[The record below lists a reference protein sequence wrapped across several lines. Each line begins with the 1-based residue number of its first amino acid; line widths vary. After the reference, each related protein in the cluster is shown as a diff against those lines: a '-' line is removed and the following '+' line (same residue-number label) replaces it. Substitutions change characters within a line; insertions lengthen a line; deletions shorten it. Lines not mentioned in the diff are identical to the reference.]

1 MPTIDPSRAAIDF
14 DAMSLAEFKVFKQP
28 KVFGPNGEFLGE
40 GIRVHVVLTGGLG
53 RMQVAPIGSRFT
65 DNVDS
70 VTADGIFLGLT
81 EEKLQDLRD
90 LLKRWVEWQTP
101 LRYLDFGDRSMILE
115 DGDNFIIL
123 PPGMRTIKI
132 IDGPLGQDA

>member
-14 DAMSLAEFKVFKQP
+14 DAMSLQQFKIFEQP
-28 KVFGPNGEFLGE
+28 NVVGPHLAPLGT
-40 GIRVHVVLTGGLG
+40 GYRVHVVLTGGIG
-53 RMQVAPIGSRFT
+53 RMQVSPVANRFT

-70 VTADGIFLGLT
+70 VTADGVFLALP
-81 EEKLQDLRD
+81 ENKLNDLKD
-90 LLKRWVEWQTP
+90 ILKRWVDWQTP

-132 IDGPLGQDA
+132 VDGPLGQDV

>member
-14 DAMSLAEFKVFKQP
+14 DAMSLKSFNMALAPNVR
-28 KVFGPNGEFLGE
+28 GPQGEPLGA
-40 GIRVHVVLTGGLG
+40 GVKVHVVLTGGLG
-53 RMQVAPIGSRFT
+53 RMQVAIVGNRFT
-65 DNVDS
+65 DNVES

-81 EEKLQDLRD
+81 EEKLEDLKD
-90 LLKRWVEWQTP
+90 LLKRWVDWQIP

-115 DGDNFIIL
+115 DSDNFVIL

-132 IDGPLGQDA
+132 INGPNASDA